1 MHFTGFVFFL
11 ALALLIAVLFTIG
24 IKRRGPWGS
33 FWTFFLILF
42 LAIWATSLLLP
53 ATGPDWFG
61 IYWAPP
67 LAIGLLLAFVLAAAT
82 PAPNARSRFE
92 KAKKEAKSEEKVA
105 LSMGIF
111 FWILL
116 VILVLAV
123 AIGILRN
130 V

>member
-1 MHFTGFVFFL
+1 MNFGAFVFFL
-11 ALALLIAVLFTIG
+11 AFALLIATLFTIG
-24 IKRRGPWGS
+24 LKRRGPWGN

-42 LAIWATSLLLP
+42 LAIWATDLLLP
-53 ATGPDWFG
+53 DTGPDWFG

-82 PAPNARSRFE
+82 PSPETRSKIEAAR
-92 KAKKEAKSEEKVA
+92 KEASPEEKTA
-105 LSMGIF
+105 IELGIF

-116 VILVLAV
+116 IMLVLAV
-123 AIGILRN
+123 AIGLITN